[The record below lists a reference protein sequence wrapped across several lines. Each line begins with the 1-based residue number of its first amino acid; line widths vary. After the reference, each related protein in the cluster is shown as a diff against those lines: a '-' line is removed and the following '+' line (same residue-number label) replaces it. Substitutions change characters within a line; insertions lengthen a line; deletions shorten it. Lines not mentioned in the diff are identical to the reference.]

1 VNKDQTMSLRQF
13 NTLELAVKNRIALVT
28 LARPDS
34 MNAISEEMR
43 KELLSVLQW
52 IRDDDDIRV
61 MVLTGKG
68 RAFCV
73 GHDLRDPSNEPAM
86 TQTVIEEEYAP
97 VILALNEMNK
107 PVIAAV
113 NGPAAGG
120 GAALAMAC
128 DLVIMG
134 ADAYLYQAF
143 LAIGL
148 IPDCGASWFLL
159 HQLGYRRAFEAFVDG
174 SKLGPQ
180 ECVALGLANR
190 TAAQPDLLPDAMAWA
205 GELAEK
211 APLAVRFSKSA
222 LKYAQH
228 HTLADTIGYEA
239 KIQGKL
245 CLSNDAWEGAT
256 AFLEKR
262 KPNFTAT

>member
-1 VNKDQTMSLRQF
+1 MSLCQY
-13 NTLELAVKNRIALVT
+13 NTLELVVENRIALIT
-28 LARPDS
+28 LARPES
-34 MNAISEEMR
+34 MNAISAEMR
-43 KELLSVLQW
+43 DELFGVLQL
-52 IRDDDDIRV
+52 IGDDDDVRV
-61 MVLTGKG
+61 VVLTGKG

-97 VILALNEMNK
+97 IILALDEMNK

-159 HQLGYRRAFEAFVDG
+159 HQLGYRRAFEVFVDG

-190 TAAQPDLLPDAMAWA
+190 TALQSELLPDAMEWA

-211 APLAVRFSKSA
+211 APLAMRFSKSA
-222 LKYAQH
+222 LKFAQH
-228 HTLADTIGYEA
+228 QTLADTLSYEA

-245 CLSNDAWEGAT
+245 CLSNDALEGAT

-262 KPNFTAT
+262 KPIFTAT

>member
-1 VNKDQTMSLRQF
+1 MSLHQY
-13 NTLELAVKNRIALVT
+13 NTLELAVANRIALIT
-28 LARPDS
+28 LARPES
-34 MNAISEEMR
+34 MNAISVEMR
-43 KELLSVLQW
+43 DELSSVLQL
-52 IRDDDDIRV
+52 IRNDDDTRV
-61 MVLTGKG
+61 VVLTGKG

-73 GHDLRDPSNEPAM
+73 GHDLRDPSNQPAM

-97 VILALNEMNK
+97 IILALDEMNK

-159 HQLGYRRAFEAFVDG
+159 HQLGYRRAFEVFIDG
-174 SKLGPQ
+174 SKLGPE
-180 ECVALGLANR
+180 ECVTLGLANR
-190 TAAQPDLLPDAMAWA
+190 TASQSELLQDAMEWA

-211 APLAVRFSKSA
+211 APLALRFSKSA

-228 HTLADTIGYEA
+228 HTLADTLGYEA

-245 CLSNDAWEGAT
+245 CLSNDALEGAT

-262 KPNFTAT
+262 KPIFTAT